1 MDYESI
7 IPEFHKKS
15 RHLQTL
21 GCSAGFSVFSHK
33 LKNYKKKTF
42 LLIFACFYVIFSKNI
57 RKKERVM
64 KKFFKIGSAVLM
76 VVLLLSL
83 TGCPSPNSPNNPDFD
98 PSVGTWISGVS
109 RFQQSDDYA
118 YVLVLKN
125 SDTYTTFT
133 IHLMDHDK
141 FFVAVAYDRSDVFT
155 SETWLNKVKIDNSS
169 IVIDDPYIIEEYKT
183 SFNILSDYYTKSEL
197 LRLLPSSRNWTVHM
211 ISDEDATRNIHFVV
225 EKDKAKQILDWVK
238 SK

>member
-15 RHLQTL
+15 LHFSDIALKCRL
-21 GCSAGFSVFSHK
+21 SVFSYE
-33 LKNYKKKTF
+33 LKNYKKKLIC
-42 LLIFACFYVIFSKNI
+42 LLFTSFYVRFFENI

-83 TGCPSPNSPNNPDFD
+83 AGCPDKPEFD
-98 PSVGTWISGVS
+98 PSVGTWITGVS

-125 SDTYTTFT
+125 SDTYTTFA

-169 IVIDDPYIIEEYKT
+169 IVIDDPYISEKYKT

-197 LRLLPSSRNWTVHM
+197 LSLLPSSRNWTVHM

-225 EKDKAKQILDWVK
+225 EEDKAEQILDWIK